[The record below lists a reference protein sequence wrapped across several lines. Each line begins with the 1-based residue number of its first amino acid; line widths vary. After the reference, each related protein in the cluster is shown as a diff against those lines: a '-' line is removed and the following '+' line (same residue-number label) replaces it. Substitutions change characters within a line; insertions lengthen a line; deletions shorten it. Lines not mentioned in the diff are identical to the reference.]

1 MAVVYLILALFIQN
15 TLTHTQ
21 NDVEENQIEARE
33 ILKTKPDN
41 DEPIQND
48 FKAPNDWMDIFLG
61 NHFNPTSS
69 ASLMAQATF
78 NDKSPE
84 EQLEAIKEMA
94 NQITMV
100 LQSEMANLL
109 SYAINYNDKE
119 ADNKLRKKRSIETPM
134 DSTHLV
140 MRLLKHIK
148 SNNEYQNVA
157 IEKMMTAQEIADKY
171 GINFS
176 PDTEILSDLAVAA
189 NEQAREMTDILQN
202 ALELKNVTKTISS
215 PKISCPND
223 TQIETNRKRVQPN
236 ISESS
241 EPEVCYF
248 KPDYNN
254 ESPNYNYYYT
264 PIETQIPAPKHS
276 HAPVSQRPTFYNY
289 IPYPTEEYLPYCSL
303 EPMTVVLLDE
313 PILPEPEMIG
323 EEYEETVSSKVVIDE
338 DQLGISTVNHVMTYT
353 LSEKAHF
360 KTPKIEELP
369 QQMQYYFLLM

>member
-1 MAVVYLILALFIQN
+1 MQN

-21 NDVEENQIEARE
+21 NDVEENQIESRE

-41 DEPIQND
+41 DAPIQND

-61 NHFNPTSS
+61 NHFSPTSS

-119 ADNKLRKKRSIETPM
+119 ADNQLRKKRSVETPM

-176 PDTEILSDLAVAA
+176 PDTEVLSDLAVAA

-202 ALELKNVTKTISS
+202 ALDLKNVTKTNST
-215 PKISCPND
+215 PKISGSTND
-223 TQIETNRKRVQPN
+223 TQIETNSGRVPPN

-241 EPEVCYF
+241 EPEVCYY
-248 KPDYNN
+248 KPDYAK

-276 HAPVSQRPTFYNY
+276 HASPVSQRPTFYNY
-289 IPYPTEEYLPYCSL
+289 IPYPTDEYLPYCSL

-313 PILPEPEMIG
+313 PTQPEPEMIG

-338 DQLGISTVNHVMTYT
+338 DQPGISTVNHVMTYT

-360 KTPKIEELP
+360 KTPKIDELP